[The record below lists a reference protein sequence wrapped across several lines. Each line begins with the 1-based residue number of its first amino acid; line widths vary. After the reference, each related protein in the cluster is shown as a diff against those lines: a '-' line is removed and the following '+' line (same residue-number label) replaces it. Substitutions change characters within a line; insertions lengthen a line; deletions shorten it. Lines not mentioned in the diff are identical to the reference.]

1 MRENDQ
7 CIIRQN
13 AQWEDERE
21 KCNSLYY
28 FKIFPKSIY
37 FQNKLFIYLKK
48 KTRLEMAY
56 IIVVYMQK
64 NYFNMG
70 YEKHY

>member
-48 KTRLEMAY
+48 KDQAGNGLYHSCLHAKKLF
-56 IIVVYMQK
+56 QH
-64 NYFNMG
+64 G
-70 YEKHY
+70 L